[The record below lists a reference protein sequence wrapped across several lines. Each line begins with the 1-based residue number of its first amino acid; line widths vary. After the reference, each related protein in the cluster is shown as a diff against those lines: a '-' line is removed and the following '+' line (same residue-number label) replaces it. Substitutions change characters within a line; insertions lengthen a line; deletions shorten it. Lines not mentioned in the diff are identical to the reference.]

1 MFWHVYSRACQCP
14 ELVKTVLATD
24 DKRICK
30 AATDLDVPVMM
41 TRRDHISGTDRVL
54 EAALGM
60 GIPGNAVVVNI
71 QGDEPALEPAMLS
84 QLLKPFISPEV
95 MVSTLAQKIDAEKAL
110 NPDIVKVV
118 PALNG
123 RALYFSRSPIPF
135 YRDDEHG
142 EHFGHI
148 GLYAFRMDILKK
160 FVHLGPGHLEKI
172 EKLEQLR
179 LLENG
184 IPIHVVITDYESVS
198 VDRPEDLTIVSRL
211 LFRKV
216 NPKPS
221 PL

>member
-1 MFWHVYSRACQCP
+1 MFWHVYSRACQCA
-14 ELVKTVLATD
+14 ELLKTVLATD
-24 DKRICK
+24 DERIFK
-30 AATDLDVPVMM
+30 AATNLEVPVMM

-60 GIPGNAVVVNI
+60 GISDNAVVVNI

-95 MVSTLAQKIDAEKAL
+95 MVSTLARKIDAEKAV

-118 PALNG
+118 RAFNG
-123 RALYFSRSPIPF
+123 TALYFSRSLIPF
-135 YRDDEHG
+135 YRDDAQG
-142 EHFGHI
+142 EYLGHI
-148 GLYAFRMDILKK
+148 GLYAFRMNILKK
-160 FVHLGPGHLEKI
+160 FVQLGPARLEKI

-198 VDRPEDLTIVSRL
+198 VDRPEDLTIVTRL
-211 LFRKV
+211 LSTK
-216 NPKPS
+216 
-221 PL
+221 